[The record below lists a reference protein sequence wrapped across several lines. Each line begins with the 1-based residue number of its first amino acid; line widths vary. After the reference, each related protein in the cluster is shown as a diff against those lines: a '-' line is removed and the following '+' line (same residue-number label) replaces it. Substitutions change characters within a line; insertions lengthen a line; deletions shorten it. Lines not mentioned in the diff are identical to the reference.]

1 MIVKSLRH
9 TSPSFDYIV
18 EYLNEGMPKNPDLRW
33 TLFHNLSRGFD
44 RDSIIKEF
52 EENSKYLKQRSG
64 LERKKTIKYH
74 EILGF
79 SKESTHYLTTEKLKH
94 LALEYIRLRDPEN
107 ASIALC
113 VPHIEKDKHVHL
125 HLLFSSNHIGS
136 NKASDMRMDNATFY
150 QIRREIERYMLR
162 HYPELHHSVVYLN
175 DKEIEKL
182 LPMEYQERRSLKKNR
197 TTKRFGKQPKKK
209 QIAETIQLL
218 LDKSTSLVSFIESI
232 NHKEGFETYSRK
244 GKLTG
249 IIKDGKKYRFT
260 TLGIQ
265 LLPENLKVLERMDEL
280 KELEKKQQSR
290 QETGL
295 ER

>member
-33 TLFHNLSRGFD
+33 ALFHNLSRGID
-44 RDSIIKEF
+44 RQSIIQEF
-52 EENSKYLKQRSG
+52 EENSKYLKQRED

-79 SKESTHYLTTEKLKH
+79 SKESTLYLTTEKLKH

-113 VPHIEKDKHVHL
+113 VPHIEKDKHIHL

-136 NKASDMRMDNATFY
+136 DRASDMRMDNATFY
-150 QIRREIERYMLR
+150 RIRREIERYMLR

-182 LPMEYQERRSLKKNR
+182 IPLEYQEQRSLKKSQS
-197 TTKRFGKQPKKK
+197 TIDFGRQSKKK
-209 QIAETIQLL
+209 QLAETIQLL
-218 LDKSTSLVSFIESI
+218 LDNSTSLVSFIDSVNQEVGI
-232 NHKEGFETYSRK
+232 KTYSRK
-244 GKLTG
+244 EKLTG
-249 IIKDGKKYRFT
+249 IIKDGKKYRFS

-280 KELEKKQQSR
+280 KELEQKQQSKQR
-290 QETGL
+290 INL

>member
-9 TSPSFDYIV
+9 TSPSFDYII

-33 TLFHNLSRGFD
+33 ALFHNLSRGID
-44 RDSIIKEF
+44 RQSIIQEF

-79 SKESTHYLTTEKLKH
+79 SKESTLYLTTEKLKQ

-136 NKASDMRMDNATFY
+136 DRASDMRMDNSTFY
-150 QIRREIERYMLR
+150 RIRREIERYMLR

-182 LPMEYQERRSLKKNR
+182 IPKEFQEQRSLKESKS
-197 TTKRFGKQPKKK
+197 TKDFGKQPKKK
-209 QIAETIQLL
+209 QIAETIQIL
-218 LDKSTSLVSFIESI
+218 LDKSTSMVSFSESI
-232 NHKEGFETYSRK
+232 NQKEGFKTYSRK

-260 TLGIQ
+260 TLGIH

-280 KELEKKQQSR
+280 KALEKNQQSK
-290 QETGL
+290 QEKDL